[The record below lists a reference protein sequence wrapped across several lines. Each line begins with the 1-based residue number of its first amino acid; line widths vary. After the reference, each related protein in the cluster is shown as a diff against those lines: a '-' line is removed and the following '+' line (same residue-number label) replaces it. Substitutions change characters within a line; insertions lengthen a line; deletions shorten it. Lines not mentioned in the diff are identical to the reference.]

1 MEAEKRTPSSCLHVV
16 MFPFFAFGHISPFV
30 QLSNKL
36 SSHGVKIS
44 FFSAPANVNRIRSML
59 NDASTTQII
68 PLTIPHVEGLPPG
81 VESTAELNPTQ
92 SELLKVALDLMQPQ
106 IKTLLSQLKPHF
118 VLFDFAQEW
127 LPKLAYELGIQT
139 AFFSVFI
146 ALATAFVTVPARLPE
161 PGRSPTVEEMQ
172 KPPPGF
178 PQTSVTS
185 LRTFEARDSLY
196 VFKRFH
202 DKPCVYDRVLSGL
215 QGCSVI
221 LAKTC
226 NEMEAPYIN
235 YVKSQFKKPVLLV
248 GPVVPEPPTDHLEEK
263 WAKWLDKFEANS
275 VIYCSFGSET
285 FLTDDQINEL
295 ALGLE
300 LTGLPFFLV
309 LNFPANV
316 DVSAELKRALPRG
329 FLERVEGKGIIH
341 TGWVQQQQILAHKS
355 VGCYLCHAGFSSVI
369 EAIVNDCQL
378 VMLPQKSDQFVNS
391 KLVHGDLNAGVEVNR
406 SDEDGFFGREDIKS
420 AVETI
425 VFNIDKEPGKSIRAN
440 QKKWKEFLLNK
451 DIQNNFIKTLVEEME
466 AIAGISS
473 I

>member
-1 MEAEKRTPSSCLHVV
+1 MEHYERHC
-16 MFPFFAFGHISPFV
+16 
-30 QLSNKL
+30 
-36 SSHGVKIS
+36 
-44 FFSAPANVNRIRSML
+44 
-59 NDASTTQII
+59 
-68 PLTIPHVEGLPPG
+68 LPPKRH
-81 VESTAELNPTQ
+81 LNC
-92 SELLKVALDLMQPQ
+92 L
-106 IKTLLSQLKPHF
+106 I
-118 VLFDFAQEW
+118 
-127 LPKLAYELGIQT
+127 
-139 AFFSVFI
+139 
-146 ALATAFVTVPARLPE
+146 
-161 PGRSPTVEEMQ
+161 
-172 KPPPGF
+172 PPPTG
-178 PQTSVTS
+178 
-185 LRTFEARDSLY
+185 Y
-196 VFKRFH
+196 K
-202 DKPCVYDRVLSGL
+202 
-215 QGCSVI
+215 
-221 LAKTC
+221 
-226 NEMEAPYIN
+226 
-235 YVKSQFKKPVLLV
+235 FKKPVLLV

-300 LTGLPFFLV
+300 LTGLPFFMV

-316 DVSAELKRALPRG
+316 DVSAVLKRTLPRG

-355 VGCYLCHAGFSSVI
+355 VGYYLCHAGFSSVI

-378 VMLPQKSDQFVNS
+378 VMLPQKGDQSLNS
-391 KLVHGDLNAGVEVNR
+391 KLVHGDLKAGVEVNR

-420 AVETI
+420 AVETL
-425 VFNIDKEPGKSIRAN
+425 VDKEPGKSIRAN